1 MSYFTARDHDLGCRC
16 PDCSMTPLCFECD
29 MEASI
34 LWKGKA
40 YCDQHKPKIEPPEP
54 KVDDAE
60 GK

>member
-1 MSYFTARDHDLGCRC
+1 
-16 PDCSMTPLCFECD
+16 MTPLCFECD